1 MSLDVYALKTC
12 DTCRKAIKVLSPLYP
27 DLRVIDVREE
37 ADLATLL
44 PDWLAQVALE
54 TLLNTRST
62 TWRTLNESE
71 REAAKTREG
80 AIGLLV
86 QYPTLLKRPVIVKG
100 DKVYVG
106 WSGPVQ
112 SALGL

>member
-1 MSLDVYALKTC
+1 MSVTVYALKTC
-12 DTCRKAIKVLSPLYP
+12 DTCRKAIKALSPLYP
-27 DLRVIDVREE
+27 DMRVVDVREE
-37 ADLATLL
+37 ADLASLL
-44 PDWLAQVALE
+44 PDWLEQVELE
-54 TLLNTRST
+54 VLLNTRST
-62 TWRTLNESE
+62 TWRTLNESD
-71 REAAKTREG
+71 REAANSREG

-100 DKVYVG
+100 DRIYVG